1 MILGLILMI
10 IGGLLLAKNR
20 NLAMMW
26 GGNYHAHQVTFSNS
40 IERQNIAIVG
50 AVLLAGGLGLVLLF

>member
-10 IGGLLLAKNR
+10 IGGLMLAKNR

-26 GGNYHAHQVTFSNS
+26 GREYHAHQVTFNNS
-40 IERQNIAIVG
+40 IARQNITVVG
-50 AVLLAGGLGLVLLF
+50 AVLLVGGLGMILLF